1 MGRQPGWRYAVSGRR
16 EHRGQHEPVVITIR
30 RPRAKVALA
39 RADGELIIAALADA
53 AGYREWR
60 ARQWC
65 ERCDAE
71 PEGAC
76 EDHLRDAA
84 LTGAYRELAVR
95 LAGVLPEPPGGGG
108 AS

>member
-1 MGRQPGWRYAVSGRR
+1 MSARRR
-16 EHRGQHEPVVITIR
+16 EHRGRHEPLLITIR

-39 RADGELIIAALADA
+39 RTDGKLIMAALADA

-71 PEGAC
+71 PEGTC
-76 EDHLRDAA
+76 EDHCRDAA
-84 LTGAYRELAVR
+84 LTGAYRELAAR
-95 LAGVLPEPPGGGG
+95 LADVLPEPPGGGDG
-108 AS
+108 S